1 MTSLFKIAEDGL
13 KSVSRKPLAKEE
25 LLEDWIVANPRLLGL
40 DLLILGRQIIMD
52 NGKRLDILA
61 MDADGGLV
69 IIELK
74 RDRTS
79 RDVVAQAL
87 EYASWARK
95 LTDKQIYEIAAMKLG
110 RPLAEAFQETFDAPL
125 PDKLN
130 NEHSMMIVA
139 SELDD
144 SSRRIVEYLS
154 DEHQV
159 AINTCFFNIFE
170 QDGQQYLATDWLM
183 DQEEVVE
190 RATAKNKAPW
200 TGYYYVNVGQG
211 EHRTW
216 ADCVKYGFLAAGQGL
231 RWSKAL
237 KRLSVGDKV
246 FAYLKGAGYVGFG
259 EVTAPAVM
267 VTEYSVDGT
276 PLLSLP
282 LEANAM
288 DENSGD
294 PEKCEWVVGVKWL
307 KAFTEGQTF
316 AGAFASTHVV
326 CKLSD
331 AATLSYLHQH
341 FGK

>member
-1 MTSLFKIAEDGL
+1 MTSLFKIAESGL
-13 KSVSRKPLAKEE
+13 TSVPRRVLAKEE
-25 LLEDWIVANPRLLGL
+25 LLEDWVVANPRLLGL

-61 MDADGGLV
+61 MDGEGGLV
-69 IIELK
+69 VIELK

-87 EYASWARK
+87 EYASWVRK
-95 LTDKQIYEIAAMKLG
+95 LSDKQIYEITAMKLG
-110 RPLAEAFQETFDAPL
+110 RPLAEAFQETFETPL

-130 NEHSMMIVA
+130 RKHSMMIVA

-159 AINTCFFNIFE
+159 AINTCFFSVFE

-183 DQEEVVE
+183 DQEDVVE
-190 RATAKNKAPW
+190 RADAKNKAPW
-200 TGYYYVNVGQG
+200 TGYSYVNVGQG

-216 ADCVKYGFLAAGQGL
+216 ADCLQYGFLSAGQGP

-237 KRLSVGDKV
+237 KRLSIGDKV
-246 FAYLKGAGYVGFG
+246 FAYLKGAGYIGFG
-259 EVTAPAVM
+259 EITASAVM
-267 VTEYSVDGT
+267 VSEFLVDGT
-276 PLLSLP
+276 PLLSLS
-282 LEANAM
+282 LNAKAM
-288 DENSGD
+288 GENVGD
-294 PEKCEWVVGVKWL
+294 PELCEWVVGVKWL
-307 KAFTEGQTF
+307 KTFAEGQTF
-316 AGAFASTHVV
+316 PGAFASTHVV

-331 AATLSYLHQH
+331 PATLSFLHQL
-341 FGK
+341 FGG